1 MAIKYVDI
9 KQFNRV
15 MLIYNCNSGK
25 QLFASMNMKINEIFK
40 HLKAFLGSDRVELC
54 EMYRFTEADELVAR
68 AVQEKFDWVIIAG
81 GDGTIRAVIEKLADK
96 NYLPYIS
103 IVPAGTVNLVAKE
116 LLLSN
121 DPLKWI
127 RRILKGVEQEVYL
140 GRCNGHV
147 FLTVAGIGFDSLV
160 VDNVT
165 ELEKKLL
172 NKIAYAWEGAE
183 MIRKEMLFQNWR
195 YRFKVRFDD
204 EQEWHEAASVLV
216 GKSRYYAG
224 RYNLFRHAALE
235 KPLFYVACFKGATR
249 TDFASYATC
258 IALEAL
264 SLNKNIEVRTATRLE
279 IVCEQGA
286 FAAELDGDA
295 ITCAPLKIEL
305 DAEPV
310 RFLA

>member
-9 KQFNRV
+9 KQFHKV
-15 MLIYNCNSGK
+15 MLIYNRNSGK

-40 HLKAFLGSDRVELC
+40 HLKAYLGSDRVELC
-54 EMYRFTEADELVAR
+54 EMYRFTEVDELVRR
-68 AVQEKFDWVIIAG
+68 AVQESFDWVIIAG

-96 NYLPYIS
+96 KYLPYIS
-103 IVPAGTVNLVAKE
+103 IIPAGTVNLVAKE

-127 RRILKGVEQEVYL
+127 RRILKGVEQQVYL

-160 VDNVT
+160 VDNVS

-172 NKIAYAWEGAE
+172 NKMAYAWEGAE

-224 RYNLFRHAALE
+224 RYNLFRHAALD

-264 SLNKNIEVRTATRLE
+264 SLNKNIEVRTAKRLE

-295 ITCAPLKIEL
+295 ITCAPLHIEL
-305 DAEPV
+305 DGEPV